1 MWDRLNKAML
11 YMNSFYFFFIKP
23 TNNLYPNSYHNRR
36 HRTGPGGRAIYI
48 LIAIHSNL
56 KMMRT
61 TYMYRTMLLISAAI
75 LQRRVA
81 ISAFQLSSLSSTSK
95 SSRIVSSNNTRNI
108 ATSSRITLLSAEGGG
123 RSSAAVVDKDLLSKT
138 DAKKNN
144 DAKKKVVALDTNP
157 PKGTRD
163 FYPPDMRLQ
172 TWLFNQWRDVAALYG
187 FSEYDAPV
195 LEAESLYTR
204 KAGEEVTQQLYN
216 FVDKGD
222 RNVALRPE
230 MTPSLARMIMAKKGG
245 LNLPL
250 KWFSIPQCWRYE
262 RMTRGR
268 RREHFQWNMDI
279 WGVDGIETEA
289 ELLSAMVTFFKRVGL
304 TSEDVG
310 IKVNSRGVIGEVLT
324 ELGVPEE
331 KFAATCVLV
340 DKLEKVPLDAIQGEL
355 EELGLEKSTIEKL
368 TSVLTNTSIE
378 SISAVLPPDSKAVE
392 ELSRLFALCKAY
404 GIDDWVL
411 FDASVVRGLAYYTGV
426 VFEAFDRKGVLRA
439 IAGGGRYDKLLET
452 FGGDP
457 TPAAGFG
464 FGDAVIVEL
473 LKERNILPSFEGSG
487 FDTVVFAMSEDLYG
501 VAIEV
506 ASKLRAEGQTVDLI
520 LEKKKTKWVFKHA
533 SRNEAKYCVI
543 VAGNEYENG
552 EVSVKDLSEGE
563 QKAVKID
570 ALDAWA
576 QEVAE
581 S

>member
-1 MWDRLNKAML
+1 MRSRYAAML
-11 YMNSFYFFFIKP
+11 SIVC
-23 TNNLYPNSYHNRR
+23 SRR
-36 HRTGPGGRAIYI
+36 
-48 LIAIHSNL
+48 IA
-56 KMMRT
+56 
-61 TYMYRTMLLISAAI
+61 
-75 LQRRVA
+75 V
-81 ISAFQLSSLSSTSK
+81 SAFQAVGSNGRIHESSK
-95 SSRIVSSNNTRNI
+95 SI
-108 ATSSRITLLSAEGGG
+108 ATTSSRLFGENG
-123 RSSAAVVDKDLLSKT
+123 RSSAAVADKDLLSKT
-138 DAKKNN
+138 GSEKNN
-144 DAKKKVVALDTNP
+144 RAKVALDTNP

-163 FYPPDMRLQ
+163 FYPPDMRLR

-195 LEAESLYTR
+195 LESESLYTR

-222 RNVALRPE
+222 RAVALRPE
-230 MTPSLARMIMAKKGG
+230 MTPSLARMVMAKKGG

-279 WGVDGIETEA
+279 WGVNGIEAEA
-289 ELLSAMVTFFKRVGL
+289 ELLSAMVTFFKNVGL

-310 IKVNSRGVIGEVLT
+310 IKLNSRGVIGEVLT

-340 DKLEKVPLDAIQGEL
+340 DKLEKVRRYFTDVICCRHSQEKFKVPIAAIQGEL
-355 EELGLEKSTIEKL
+355 EELGLETSTIEKL
-368 TSVLTNTSIE
+368 TDVLTNTSIE
-378 SISAVLPPDSKAVE
+378 SISAVLPKDSVAVK
-392 ELSRLFALCKAY
+392 ELTQLFKLCKAY
-404 GIDDWVL
+404 GIEDWVM

-473 LKERNILPSFEGSG
+473 LKERDVLPTFEGSG
-487 FDTVVFAMSEDLYG
+487 YDTVVFAMNSDLYG
-501 VAIEV
+501 VAINV
-506 ASKLRAEGQTVDLI
+506 ASTLRAEGQSVDLI
-520 LEKKKTKWVFKHA
+520 LEAKKTKWVFKHA
-533 SRNEAKYCVI
+533 SRNEAKHCVI

-552 EVSVKDLSEGE
+552 EVSIKDLSIGE
-563 QKAVKID
+563 QKTVKID
-570 ALDAWA
+570 ALSDWA
-576 QEVAE
+576 KDVSQK
-581 S
+581 

>member
-1 MWDRLNKAML
+1 MKTTYTAML
-11 YMNSFYFFFIKP
+11 FTS
-23 TNNLYPNSYHNRR
+23 
-36 HRTGPGGRAIYI
+36 
-48 LIAIHSNL
+48 
-56 KMMRT
+56 
-61 TYMYRTMLLISAAI
+61 AI
-75 LQRRVA
+75 LRRRVA
-81 ISAFQLSSLSSTSK
+81 ISAFQLATGPRRISTRSIASASK
-95 SSRIVSSNNTRNI
+95 II
-108 ATSSRITLLSAEGGG
+108 LSAEGGGG
-123 RSSAAVVDKDLLSKT
+123 RSSAAVADKDLIAKT
-138 DAKKNN
+138 GGKKQ
-144 DAKKKVVALDTNP
+144 KQVALDTNP

-163 FYPPDMRLQ
+163 FYPADMRLR
-172 TWLFNQWRDVAALYG
+172 TWLFDQWRDVAALYG

-195 LEAESLYTR
+195 LESESLYTR

-222 RNVALRPE
+222 RAVALRPE
-230 MTPSLARMIMAKKGG
+230 MTPSLARMVMAKKGG

-279 WGVDGIETEA
+279 WGVDGIEAEA
-289 ELLSAMVTFFKRVGL
+289 ELLSAMVTFFKNVGL

-340 DKLEKVPLDAIQGEL
+340 DKLEKVPLDAIQDEL

-368 TSVLTNTSIE
+368 TTVLTNKSIE
-378 SISAVLPPDSKAVE
+378 SISAVLPPDSEAVQQ
-392 ELSRLFALCKAY
+392 LTQLFNLCKAY
-404 GIDDWVL
+404 GIDDWVM

-473 LKERNILPSFEGSG
+473 LKERNVLPSFEGSG
-487 FDTVVFAMSEDLYG
+487 YDSVVFAMSDDLYG
-501 VAIEV
+501 VAVEV

-552 EVSVKDLSEGE
+552 EVSIKDLSIGE

-570 ALDAWA
+570 ALGDWA
-576 QEVAE
+576 KDVAE
-581 S
+581 SS